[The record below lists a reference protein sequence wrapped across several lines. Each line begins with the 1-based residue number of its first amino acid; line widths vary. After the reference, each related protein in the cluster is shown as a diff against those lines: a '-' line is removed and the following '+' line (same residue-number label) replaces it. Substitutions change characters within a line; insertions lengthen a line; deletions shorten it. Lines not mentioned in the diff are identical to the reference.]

1 MTLALKEERILRT
14 TGVPVN
20 SLTKSIWS
28 IVKYLKKIKAKRC
41 LLTAFYKKDI
51 SKIFGRG
58 QNQKKQKNQNSRTQ
72 EPNTTAARQPTAP
85 SPRSG

>member
-28 IVKYLKKIKAKRC
+28 IVKYLKKIKAKRSQ
-41 LLTAFYKKDI
+41 LTAFYKEGI
-51 SKIFGRG
+51 SKKIRARPKP
-58 QNQKKQKNQNSRTQ
+58 KKQKNQNSRTQ
-72 EPNTTAARQPTAP
+72 EPNTTAARQPAP
-85 SPRSG
+85 SYP